1 MDLNTILIIL
11 GAIAVVIL
19 VVHGIWLNRQNKS
32 KVFDNEDPM
41 KSATDSVDLPTDGSA
56 EMGTVENE
64 NFSQN
69 AKDKETSGSL
79 SAGNFVHK
87 EKRKN
92 IDEQIDITEDNTT
105 LNADLSH
112 ITISLRDKPSQT
124 DKNVKLSNDLNDNK
138 SSAAREQIVQTK
150 KKDQPKDIEMPSMPK
165 NAESDENTPSVSVDT
180 DVMTDEKEEKKAI
193 KETPEIIQHVVDVET
208 DKEDE
213 LPSTNIAEESL
224 LPENETSPVEEVTE
238 EEPKQDT
245 SNVIMLYVV
254 APDNSCFKGSDLHQA
269 LDKEG
274 FLFGAQS
281 IFHRHSEF
289 NCHSPILFSLAN
301 LDGPGEFNPENME
314 SMRTFGVAIFM
325 ETPVKYGSAR
335 TNLRFMIN
343 SAKALAR
350 DLGGYLLSDK
360 QEPFTF
366 DVEQEYLSRVF

>member
-19 VVHGIWLNRQNKS
+19 VIHGIWLNRQNKS

-41 KSATDSVDLPTDGSA
+41 KAATDNVDLPGDDSSEDMA
-56 EMGTVENE
+56 PDADTVSENG
-64 NFSQN
+64 
-69 AKDKETSGSL
+69 KDKGKSVSGSVRK
-79 SAGNFVHK
+79 ADKK
-87 EKRKN
+87 EKTSMT
-92 IDEQIDITEDNTT
+92 DERVDNKADNAE

-112 ITISLRDKPSQT
+112 ITISLRDKPSR
-124 DKNVKLSNDLNDNK
+124 DDAEKNNK
-138 SSAAREQIVQTK
+138 SVNETTESSVNVRESSVQTK
-150 KKDQPKDIEMPSMPK
+150 KKEKPKDIEMPAMPK
-165 NAESDENTPSVSVDT
+165 SSDFDETEASSAGALDTLPEVAGENKLPQDSVD
-180 DVMTDEKEEKKAI
+180 
-193 KETPEIIQHVVDVET
+193 DVENGAQAQNDLT
-208 DKEDE
+208 DE
-213 LPSTNIAEESL
+213 LPPTNVAEESL
-224 LPENETSPVEEVTE
+224 PVVEEKAVE
-238 EEPKQDT
+238 APAEEPQPDT

-289 NCHSPILFSLAN
+289 NCHSPVLFSLAN

-343 SAKALAR
+343 SAKALAK
-350 DLGGYLLSDK
+350 DLNGYLLSDK